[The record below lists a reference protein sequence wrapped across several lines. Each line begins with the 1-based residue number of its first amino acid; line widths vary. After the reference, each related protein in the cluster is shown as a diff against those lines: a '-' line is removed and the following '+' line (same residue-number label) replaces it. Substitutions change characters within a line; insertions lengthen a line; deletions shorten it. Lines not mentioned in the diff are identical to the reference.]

1 MEKQQ
6 GQDQSFELRSEK
18 VRSVVGQMP
27 PSILRYGIAAIGVAL
42 LCLLVVAYFL
52 PYKQVYR
59 GTLTVRS
66 TPAQGMADSVDIAVL
81 LKFESQPSGLVGA
94 QQLYLQSS
102 VGCFAGQLL
111 QLSAERD
118 TIERQAALCRFRA
131 TEIRAIENQTV
142 DFQLV
147 HSSGNLLQKMLGRG
161 M

>member
-27 PSILRYGIAAIGVAL
+27 PSILRYGIAVIGVAL

-66 TPAQGMADSVDIAVL
+66 TQAEGMVDSVDIAVL
-81 LKFESQPSGLVGA
+81 LKFENRPLGPVSG

-118 TIERQAALCRFRA
+118 TLERQAALCRFR
-131 TEIRAIENQTV
+131 TIEIRALENQTV

-147 HSSGNLLQKMLGRG
+147 HTSGNLLQKMLGGG